1 MISIDLAR
9 GVLLVM
15 SALALLT
22 ATVLDGFMI
31 RRVVQPVLRLGE
43 RMTGEPA
50 RPPRP
55 MAFMFEHA
63 WARRLY
69 HLVFAVLLFA
79 AWWHLGT
86 PSGEAHWA
94 TMMSPPR

>member
-31 RRVVQPVLRLGE
+31 RRVVQPVFRLGE

-55 MAFMFEHA
+55 C
-63 WARRLY
+63 
-69 HLVFAVLLFA
+69 
-79 AWWHLGT
+79 
-86 PSGEAHWA
+86 
-94 TMMSPPR
+94 